1 MKKLILGLL
10 AATVIPAAAAAQGTD
25 PVSASIRAQYGPVK
39 ANIIAS
45 AEQMPAEDYDFQPTP
60 EVRTF
65 GQLIGH
71 LAFAQFSICSGLV
84 GEASPRPGNLEA
96 QLTTKAE
103 LVEAITE
110 AFKFCDSAYADA
122 TDATLGDEV
131 AFFGSTSVRH
141 YPLTYALV
149 HANEHYGNIVT
160 YMRLK
165 GMVPPSSQG
174 N

>member
-1 MKKLILGLL
+1 MKKLILALL
-10 AATVIPAAAAAQGTD
+10 AVTLTPAAAAAQTTD
-25 PVSASIRAQYGPVK
+25 PVSASIRAQYAPVK
-39 ANIIAS
+39 SNIVAS
-45 AEQMPAEDYDFQPTP
+45 AEQMPEEDYDFQPTSD
-60 EVRTF
+60 VRTF

-71 LAFAQFSICSGLV
+71 LAFAQFNICAGLV
-84 GEASPRPGNLEA
+84 GEPNPRPGNLEE

-110 AFKFCDSAYADA
+110 AFEFCDPAYAAA
-122 TDATLGDEV
+122 TDATLGDAV
-131 AFFGSTSVRH
+131 DFFGSSSVRH

-160 YMRLK
+160 YMRIK